1 MLVVSN
7 LSAANAVGSV
17 SAVSCVSVCGVNKK
31 KNNNKKK
38 KKPLRLSLGTA
49 TLTD

>member
-17 SAVSCVSVCGVNKK
+17 SAVSCVSVCGVDKK
-31 KNNNKKK
+31 KIMAKNK
-38 KKPLRLSLGTA
+38 
-49 TLTD
+49 

>member
-17 SAVSCVSVCGVNKK
+17 SVCGVNKK
-31 KNNNKKK
+31 KIMTKNKFKK
-38 KKPLRLSLGTA
+38 LLLLSLETA